1 MSRQNKVNPG
11 MYTQRGRLAQDDA
24 AREIAKQ
31 RSIGSEHTWQ
41 PVKRDHQQVPP
52 SKSAGADDDSE
63 AEERAP
69 TPKKPARVLAK
80 TKPAFA
86 QTLRRGKPAAQAKV
100 KSKLKTQA
108 KAEAPRSARKAVLAR
123 GAGKGSALLAAGRKK
138 KKAATTAK
146 RKR

>member
-31 RSIGSEHTWQ
+31 RSIGSEYTWQ
-41 PVKRDHQQVPP
+41 PVKRDHRQVPA
-52 SKSAGADDDSE
+52 SKDEDGDEDSA
-63 AEERAP
+63 AEEQAP
-69 TPKKPARVLAK
+69 TAKKPARVLAK
-80 TKPAFA
+80 TKPA
-86 QTLRRGKPAAQAKV
+86 AQAKV
-100 KSKLKTQA
+100 KSKLRTQA
-108 KAEAPRSARKAVLAR
+108 KAKAPRSARKAVLAR

-146 RKR
+146 KRAR

>member
-31 RSIGSEHTWQ
+31 RSLGSEHTWQ

-52 SKSAGADDDSE
+52 SKAAGADDDSE
-63 AEERAP
+63 TEERAP

-86 QTLRRGKPAAQAKV
+86 QTLRRGKPAAQAK
-100 KSKLKTQA
+100 SKLKTQA
-108 KAEAPRSARKAVLAR
+108 KAKAPKSARKAVLAR
-123 GAGKGSALLAAGRKK
+123 GAGKGSALLAAGRTK
-138 KKAATTAK
+138 KKATTTAK

>member
-41 PVKRDHQQVPP
+41 PVKRDHQQVAP
-52 SKSAGADDDSE
+52 SKAAGADDDSE
-63 AEERAP
+63 AEEPAA
-69 TPKKPARVLAK
+69 TPKKSARVLAK
-80 TKPAFA
+80 TKPA
-86 QTLRRGKPAAQAKV
+86 AQAKV
-100 KSKLKTQA
+100 KAKLKTQA
-108 KAEAPRSARKAVLAR
+108 KGKAPKSARKAVLAR
-123 GAGKGSALLAAGRKK
+123 GAGKGSALLAAGQKK

>member
-31 RSIGSEHTWQ
+31 RAIGSET
-41 PVKRDHQQVPP
+41 
-52 SKSAGADDDSE
+52 
-63 AEERAP
+63 EERAP